1 MKKVVKRSVVIVLM
15 LIFLIPL
22 YGMHRAV
29 AMVSLRKPSIS
40 HARMRPAE
48 LNASAIRTRA
58 DVDAMV
64 AITDRHFAKVPG
76 YATVKERLYKSL
88 ETTRE
93 QQMRG
98 YAYELEVAWYLQ
110 QKEKHTICLFDYVY
124 THPGL
129 AAREIDIVTNLC
141 AVECKYVNWDAIQQ
155 SDHITARITKQF
167 TEQAALVRAGL
178 VGVPHFMVCSKNQ
191 IPFEWKV
198 WFWQQGILYM
208 EGPN

>member
-1 MKKVVKRSVVIVLM
+1 
-15 LIFLIPL
+15 
-22 YGMHRAV
+22 MHRAAAV
-29 AMVSLRKPSIS
+29 VSLRKPYLS
-40 HARMRPAE
+40 HLRVRPAE
-48 LNASAIRTRA
+48 LNATAIKTRA

-88 ETTRE
+88 DTNIE

-98 YAYELEVAWYLQ
+98 YAYELEVAWYL
-110 QKEKHTICLFDYVY
+110 KEREKHTICSFDYVY
-124 THPGL
+124 TYPGL

-141 AVECKYVNWDAIQQ
+141 AVECKCVNWEAIQR
-155 SDHITARITKQF
+155 SDYITARIARQF

-191 IPFEWKV
+191 IPFAWKV
-198 WFWQQGILYM
+198 WFLEQGIMYM

>member
-1 MKKVVKRSVVIVLM
+1 MSMKRSAMIILM
-15 LIFLIPL
+15 SMMWTPL
-22 YGMHRAV
+22 FGMHRAAAV
-29 AMVSLRKPSIS
+29 VSLRKPSIS
-40 HARMRPAE
+40 HARVRPAE
-48 LNASAIRTRA
+48 LNASSIKTRA

-64 AITDRHFAKVPG
+64 AITDRHFGVVPG
-76 YATVKERLYKSL
+76 YGTVRERLYKSL
-88 ETTRE
+88 DTKTE

-98 YAYELEVAWYLQ
+98 YAYELEIAWYLKE
-110 QKEKHTICLFDYVY
+110 KEKHTICLFDCVY

-141 AVECKYVNWDAIQQ
+141 AVECKCVNWDAIQQ
-155 SDHITARITKQF
+155 SEYITARIAKQF